1 MARFRTQLLLEPE
14 QHAKLQDIAE
24 YEQRSLSDVVREAVD
39 VYLTER
45 SAVSRRERG
54 AQALARATELRRRM
68 RDKRGGK
75 PVAVDLS
82 EVLEKL
88 REERDRWILEAR
100 GNDGSETDRH

>member
-39 VYLTER
+39 VYLAAR
-45 SAVSRRERG
+45 STASRRERG
-54 AQALARATELRRRM
+54 ARALDRATELRRRM

-75 PVAVDLS
+75 PMAVDLP

-88 REERDRWILEAR
+88 REERDAWTLEAR
-100 GNDGSETDRH
+100 GNDGSGTDRH

>member
-24 YEQRSLSDVVREAVD
+24 YEQRSLSGVVREAVD
-39 VYLTER
+39 VYLAER
-45 SAVSRRERG
+45 STASRRERG
-54 AQALARATELRRRM
+54 ARALDRATELRRRM

-75 PVAVDLS
+75 PMAVDLP

-88 REERDRWILEAR
+88 REERDAWILEAR
-100 GNDGSETDRH
+100 GNDGSETDRY